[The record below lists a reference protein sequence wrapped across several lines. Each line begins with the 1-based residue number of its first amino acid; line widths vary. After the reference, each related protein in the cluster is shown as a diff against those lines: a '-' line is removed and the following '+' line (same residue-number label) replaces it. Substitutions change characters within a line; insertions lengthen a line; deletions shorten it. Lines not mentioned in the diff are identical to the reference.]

1 MSLLVDSDVVIN
13 ILRGRPDE
21 IASLAGLLA
30 AGETVCFSPITR
42 AEVFAGMRPNEEA
55 GTRKLFRLMQCLE
68 VSDAVG
74 EIAGG
79 YLNLFSKSHRL
90 EIADALLAAT
100 ARRHGLRFWTK
111 NRKHYSMA
119 DLVFFEG

>member
-13 ILRGRPDE
+13 ILRGRRGE
-21 IASLAGLLA
+21 AVTLAGLLA
-30 AGETVCFSPITR
+30 AGEAVCFSPITR

-55 GTRKLFRLMQCLE
+55 STRKLFHLMQCRD

-111 NRKHYSMA
+111 NRKHYPMA

>member
-13 ILRGRPDE
+13 ILRGRRGETE
-21 IASLAGLLA
+21 ILAGLLA
-30 AGETVCFSPITR
+30 AGEAVFFSPITR
-42 AEVFAGMRPNEEA
+42 AAVFAGMRANEEG
-55 GTRKLFRLMQCLE
+55 GTRKLFRLMQCLA

-79 YLNLFSKSHRL
+79 YLKVFSRSHGR

-100 ARRHGLRFWTK
+100 ARRHGLRFWTMNK
-111 NRKHYSMA
+111 KHYPMA

>member
-1 MSLLVDSDVVIN
+1 
-13 ILRGRPDE
+13 
-21 IASLAGLLA
+21 
-30 AGETVCFSPITR
+30 
-42 AEVFAGMRPNEEA
+42 MRPNEED

-68 VSDAVG
+68 ISDAMG

-79 YLNLFSKSHRL
+79 YLKVFARSHGL

-111 NRKHYSMA
+111 NKKHYPMA